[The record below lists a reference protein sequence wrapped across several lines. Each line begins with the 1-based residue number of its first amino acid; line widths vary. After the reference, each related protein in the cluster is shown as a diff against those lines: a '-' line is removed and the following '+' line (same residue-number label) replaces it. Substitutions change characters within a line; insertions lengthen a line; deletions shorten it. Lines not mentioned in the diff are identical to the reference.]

1 MAEER
6 ENPRIKELELLRAPQ
21 RTDQARRAARDRI
34 RAAAAPLLARRRRP
48 ATSWDVLAAWARPGL
63 VAASVA
69 ALLILGGL
77 QVRRLTQPR
86 ATTPTAAEVLAA
98 GERGQLPTLLV
109 ARNEPDADALIAA
122 ALLNG
127 NGTAPQPTA
136 VQRER

>member
-6 ENPRIKELELLRAPQ
+6 ENPRIQELELLRAPQ

-86 ATTPTAAEVLAA
+86 ATPTASEVLAA

-127 NGTAPQPTA
+127 NGTAPQPPA
-136 VQRER
+136 AQRQR